1 MPSPLPSAFVRSCFA
16 ALLAAT
22 ASAQALPD
30 GRPDAHGFTTAI
42 VDELRNALRERV
54 ARGESSGTGVVVVH
68 DGAVVLREA
77 AGELRLDQ
85 VVRADAMAAPVVAIA
100 ALIAVE
106 RGFVRLDD
114 AASTWLREPSASPA
128 LGRTLGEL
136 LARRGDAT
144 TLTSKVVEGAT
155 QVEWGAWVTQEL
167 FGPLGLRKAAF
178 TAPVE
183 APPGRRRSR
192 RAPQPGFEATPDE
205 LAALAWF
212 VVRSGTVG
220 ERCVL
225 TPDSMARLCGDP
237 LDALARDTGTALAFR
252 RERVADRRARTLV
265 AAVASGPGV
274 WIDRDRRLVVVIVER
289 AGRRRASLASDSL
302 LPILRRALPLPED
315 GLPRAFDVEG
325 PWAAE
330 PQDLSR
336 LERVPYPKTTGRR
349 FAPVDLDD
357 APTVIVLDDDQAPS
371 PADDALDAH
380 WASHGFSVLRLA
392 LDADPRPLA
401 HHPGTAAL
409 EARYDRRILDARHA
423 DLRTSPAIERLVAP
437 ARRVTATLDAF
448 AQARGTPVERVVVVA
463 AGRRA
468 IAALALGGVELVAD
482 GRRIVARDPRV
493 VGVVAIDSPGAF
505 DCGLTPGG
513 LAALA
518 VPAVFVTG
526 APDSRAGSRLRFD
539 RELFDAV
546 PAGDKFLVDLSDVRA
561 LDADP
566 FAIPVSI
573 PGADPFWSNDGTLAA
588 ARRALLAG
596 TTAFLAC
603 TLHESDATAVVD
615 RFARCAAMDGVE
627 RK

>member
-1 MPSPLPSAFVRSCFA
+1 MPSPLPIAFVRACFA

-22 ASAQALPD
+22 VPCQALPD

-42 VDELRNALRERV
+42 VDDLRVALRDRV
-54 ARGESSGTGVVVVH
+54 ARGESAGTGVVVVH
-68 DGAVVLREA
+68 DGAVVLRET

-85 VVRADAMAAPVVAIA
+85 AVRADAMAAPVVAIA

-114 AASTWLREPSASPA
+114 AAATWLREPSASSAP
-128 LGRTLGEL
+128 GGTLGEL
-136 LARRGDAT
+136 LARRGDAL
-144 TLTSKVVEGAT
+144 TLASKAVEGAT
-155 QVEWGAWVTQEL
+155 QVEWGAWVTHEL
-167 FGPLGLRKAAF
+167 FGPLGLRRAAF
-178 TAPVE
+178 TAPAE
-183 APPGRRRSR
+183 SPAGRRRSR

-212 VVRSGTVG
+212 VVRGGAIG

-225 TPDSMARLCGDP
+225 TPDSIARLCGDP
-237 LDALARDTGTALAFR
+237 LDAPARDRGTALAFR

-265 AAVASGPGV
+265 AAAASGPGV

-289 AGRRRASLASDSL
+289 SGRRRASLASDSL
-302 LPILRRALPLPED
+302 MPILRRALPLPDD

-330 PQDLSR
+330 PQELTRFER
-336 LERVPYPKTTGRR
+336 LPYPRTEGRR

-357 APTVIVLDDDQAPS
+357 APTVIVLDDDRAPS

-380 WASHGFSVLRLA
+380 WASHGFSVLRLELRA
-392 LDADPRPLA
+392 DAKTLV
-401 HHPGTAAL
+401 HEPGAATTQGGH
-409 EARYDRRILDARHA
+409 DRRILDARSA
-423 DLRTSPAIERLVAP
+423 DLRTTPAIESLLAP
-437 ARRVTATLDAF
+437 ARRVTAALDAA
-448 AQARGTPVERVVVVA
+448 AQTRGNAVERIVVVG
-463 AGRRA
+463 AGLRA

-493 VGVVAIDSPGAF
+493 VGVIAIGAPGAF
-505 DCGLTPGG
+505 ECGLTPGG
-513 LAALA
+513 LAALS

-539 RELFDAV
+539 RELFDTV
-546 PAGDKFLVDLSDVRA
+546 PVGDKFLVDLQDTRA
-561 LDADP
+561 FDADP
-566 FAIPVSI
+566 FAIPWSI
-573 PGADPFWSNDGTLAA
+573 PGADPFWSNDGTLSA

-596 TTAFLAC
+596 TTAFLVCA
-603 TLHESDATAVVD
+603 LHESDATFVAD
-615 RFARCAAMDGVE
+615 RFARCAALRGVE